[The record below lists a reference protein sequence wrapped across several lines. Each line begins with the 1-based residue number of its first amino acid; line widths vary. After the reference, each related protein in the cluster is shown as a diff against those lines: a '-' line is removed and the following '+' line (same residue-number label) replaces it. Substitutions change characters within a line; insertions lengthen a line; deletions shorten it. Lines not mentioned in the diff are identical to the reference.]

1 MRRLGRLVLLG
12 ALLGVSPAAAQA
24 DGVNGKAIYDARC
37 ALCHGVEGRG
47 DGPVGA
53 ALKPPATNFTTPEFG
68 KGASLERLKDSVA
81 QGKPGTAMI
90 AFGKT
95 LKPEEIEAVA
105 RYVFGL
111 APK

>member
-1 MRRLGRLVLLG
+1 MRMLRLIIALVLWGG
-12 ALLGVSPAAAQA
+12 ALQGAAVAQ
-24 DGVNGKAIYDARC
+24 GPNGKAIYDGRC
-37 ALCHGVEGRG
+37 AMCHGVEGRG

-53 ALKPPATNFTTPEFG
+53 ALKPPATNFTTAEFA
-68 KGASLERLKDSVA
+68 KTAALDRLKESIA
-81 QGKPGTAMI
+81 QGKQGTAMM

-105 RYVFGL
+105 RYVLGL